1 MKITPD
7 LRGRLRALS
16 LVAALTLVFVIGYA
30 LGTQQSVVQAQ
41 YGTPEQVRSAFA
53 PFWETFRLIQDEYIE
68 EVPVETLVEGAL
80 NGMMNALNDPYS
92 GYMTPTTFEALNRDL
107 EGEFE
112 GIGVVI
118 HTIEETREIE
128 IIGILKGA
136 PAEGAGIRRGDI
148 FTAVD
153 GVDVTGIS
161 QSELAALVRGP
172 QGTDVRITLRRG
184 TELID
189 FVITRARIIVPNVEA
204 ELIGEDIA
212 YIRLNQFNN
221 QARAE
226 LDRAL
231 EELKVNSRAGLIFDL
246 RDNPGGLLSSA
257 IEIGS
262 AFIES
267 GPIVYEVFGDGREVT
282 FSANGSFAGITV
294 PIVVLVNQA
303 SASASE
309 LVAGAM
315 QDVGV
320 ATVIGEQTLG
330 KGTVQQWLPL
340 SNQGGVRLTV
350 ARWLTPDRRWIHE
363 QGVTPDIAVEY
374 EGFAFEVNPEVDVQI
389 AAALAFLR
397 EGIAAAP

>member
-1 MKITPD
+1 MHITPE
-7 LRGRLRALS
+7 LMGRLRTLS
-16 LVAALTLVFVIGYA
+16 IVAALTLVFIIGYT
-30 LGTQQSVVQAQ
+30 LGTQQIVAQAQ
-41 YGTPEQVRSAFA
+41 YGTPEQVREAFT
-53 PFWETFRLIQDEYIE
+53 PFWETFRHIQEQYIE
-68 EVPVETLVEGAL
+68 RVPVEQLVEGAL
-80 NGMMNALNDPYS
+80 NGMVNSLGDPYS
-92 GYMTPTTFEALNRDL
+92 GYMNPTTFESLNRDL

-148 FTAVD
+148 FAAVD

-189 FVITRARIIVPNVEA
+189 FVITRARILVPNVESQ
-204 ELIGEDIA
+204 LIGEDIA

-257 IEIGS
+257 IQIGS

-267 GPIVYEVFGDGREVT
+267 GPILYEVFGDGREVT
-282 FSANGSFAGITV
+282 FSADGTFAGVQV

-315 QDVGV
+315 QDVGA
-320 ATVIGEQTLG
+320 ATIIGEQTLG

-340 SNQGGVRLTV
+340 QNRGGVRLTV

-363 QGVTPDIAVEY
+363 QGVIPDIVIEY
-374 EGFAFEVNPEVDVQI
+374 DGFAVEVNPDEDTQI
-389 AAALAFLR
+389 AAALAHLR
-397 EGIAAAP
+397 QTIGAAP